1 MRVFKHLTITDRIR
15 IEKWLKDGL
24 KVREISEKL
33 RVDPYPQLDAAGYID
48 LPLTFVLIKQKIFK
62 VTQIIRHKLL
72 WMKTRVKLF
81 LC

>member
-1 MRVFKHLTITDRIR
+1 MVMSDAGRNRA
-15 IEKWLKDGL
+15 
-24 KVREISEKL
+24 EIIQHYDFDHEAVCPDS
-33 RVDPYPQLDAAGYID
+33 PQYPQLDAAGYID